1 MTVNPN
7 TLSAHPQKHS
17 SERFSGNPAKMVLH
31 WVSAGVMLTGIVK
44 NPRQEDKVIPVCRLQ
59 ITESYELQ
67 VPSCVFN
74 AVQQSFSKP
83 QVADC
88 NSHQSRL

>member
-31 WVSAGVMLTGIVK
+31 WGSAGVMLIGIEK
-44 NPRQEDKVIPVCRLQ
+44 HPRHEDKDIPAFRL
-59 ITESYELQ
+59 EVLE
-67 VPSCVFN
+67 
-74 AVQQSFSKP
+74 
-83 QVADC
+83 
-88 NSHQSRL
+88 